1 MVNIRKYEINEKTNT
16 GENNCDDSLETILIE
31 NMSRIEIVKAWLIL
45 FFIIFLNTSII
56 VNNICN

>member
-31 NMSRIEIVKAWLIL
+31 NMSRIEIVKACLLL
-45 FFIIFLNTSII
+45 FFIIFLNTYII